1 MCRLE
6 TGLSLTIL
14 ILNRNDIW
22 KKENTRRLKLIKNNI
37 KWKDIN
43 TKFNMSVRQRRAELH
58 SDIGRW
64 NKKLTVDKLRDLN
77 AIVTLW
83 SDIENEKRA
92 FSLRAWFLPRRSM
105 CLLAAHWML
114 IFMQFYLKK
123 RVGTT
128 TKSRSILY
136 CLFVTKSEHILLE
149 YYLRQFGCVWLRSS
163 YMYLFRVRSFISPYP
178 CRSFSDQRKQCTR
191 FIGDDTV
198 LCVIVCTC
206 PDV

>member
-1 MCRLE
+1 M
-6 TGLSLTIL
+6 
-14 ILNRNDIW
+14 
-22 KKENTRRLKLIKNNI
+22 
-37 KWKDIN
+37 
-43 TKFNMSVRQRRAELH
+43 
-58 SDIGRW
+58 
-64 NKKLTVDKLRDLN
+64 N

-92 FSLRAWFLPRRSM
+92 FSLRAWSLPRRSM

-114 IFMQFYLKK
+114 IFMQFYHKK
-123 RVGTT
+123 KNNESAQQQKVVQFCIVYLLR
-128 TKSRSILY
+128 KASIFFLNTFLDNSVVFDY
-136 CLFVTKSEHILLE
+136 KFV
-149 YYLRQFGCVWLRSS
+149 
-163 YMYLFRVRSFISPYP
+163 YLFRVRSFISPYP

>member
-83 SDIENEKRA
+83 SDIENKKRERFLWELDFYHA
-92 FSLRAWFLPRRSM
+92 VRCVYWQLIECWFL
-105 CLLAAHWML
+105 C
-114 IFMQFYLKK
+114 
-123 RVGTT
+123 
-128 TKSRSILY
+128 
-136 CLFVTKSEHILLE
+136 
-149 YYLRQFGCVWLRSS
+149 
-163 YMYLFRVRSFISPYP
+163 SF
-178 CRSFSDQRKQCTR
+178 T
-191 FIGDDTV
+191 
-198 LCVIVCTC
+198 
-206 PDV
+206 

>member
-64 NKKLTVDKLRDLN
+64 NKKLTVDKLSDLN

-83 SDIENEKRA
+83 TDIENEKRA
-92 FSLRAWFLPRRSM
+92 FSLRAWFFYHAVRCVYWQLIECWFLCSFTKKKSKESAQQQKVVQF
-105 CLLAAHWML
+105 CIVYLLRKASIFFLNTILDNSVVFDSEVRICTSSESDHSYRHIHVVRFLTKENSAHDSL
-114 IFMQFYLKK
+114 
-123 RVGTT
+123 VTT
-128 TKSRSILY
+128 L
-136 CLFVTKSEHILLE
+136 C
-149 YYLRQFGCVWLRSS
+149 CV
-163 YMYLFRVRSFISPYP
+163 
-178 CRSFSDQRKQCTR
+178 
-191 FIGDDTV
+191 
-198 LCVIVCTC
+198 
-206 PDV
+206 

>member
-83 SDIENEKRA
+83 SDIENEKRT
-92 FSLRAWFLPRRSM
+92 FSLRAWFLPHRSM

-123 RVGTT
+123 ESAQQQKVVQFCIVYLLRKASIFFLNTILDNSVVFDSEVRICTSSESDHSYRHIHVVRFLTKEYSAHDSLVTT
-128 TKSRSILY
+128 L
-136 CLFVTKSEHILLE
+136 C
-149 YYLRQFGCVWLRSS
+149 CV
-163 YMYLFRVRSFISPYP
+163 
-178 CRSFSDQRKQCTR
+178 
-191 FIGDDTV
+191 
-198 LCVIVCTC
+198 
-206 PDV
+206 